1 MLRKVYDKFHWLWH
15 QDEMLWSWDFVR
27 FLAQI
32 SEFHSTETLA
42 IRVHA
47 QSSLQR
53 PHEGIKFAEQQAQL
67 AGVSAWDQPVGK
79 PSSPV
84 GKPSS
89 PVGKPSSL
97 SREQLFEMNSRAR
110 QLASKSRCS
119 ASFARSCGRVF
130 SRCLGGG
137 GGRQLG

>member
-1 MLRKVYDKFHWLWH
+1 MLRKVYDKFHWPWH

-42 IRVHA
+42 IRVHE

-53 PHEGIKFAEQQAQL
+53 LHEGIKFAEQRAQV
-67 AGVSAWDQPVGK
+67 AGVSAWNQPVGK
-79 PSSPV
+79 QGSPV
-84 GKPSS
+84 GKQ
-89 PVGKPSSL
+89 SSL
-97 SREQLFEMNSRAR
+97 SREQLFEMISRARVR

-119 ASFARSCGRVF
+119 VSFSRPCGWAF

-137 GGRQLG
+137 AGRQLE

>member
-1 MLRKVYDKFHWLWH
+1 MLRKVYDKFHWPWH
-15 QDEMLWSWDFVR
+15 QDEMLWSWDFVQ

-42 IRVHA
+42 IRDHE

-67 AGVSAWDQPVGK
+67 AGVSAWDQPVGT

-84 GKPSS
+84 GKQ
-89 PVGKPSSL
+89 SSL
-97 SREQLFEMNSRAR
+97 SREQLFEMISRAR
-110 QLASKSRCS
+110 QLADKSRCS
-119 ASFARSCGRVF
+119 ASFSRSCGRAF

-137 GGRQLG
+137 AGRQLG